1 MGASLCSMNDLFERF
16 DYKLV
21 CCNAHTGNNAF
32 FLPRRHAGLF
42 PEVPDSIDAIFSE
55 SRYHLYTG
63 YAHPAAP
70 LTLRK
75 LFERPMAASPAP
87 RRPEGDPP

>member
-16 DYKLV
+16 GYKLV

-32 FLPRRHAGLF
+32 FIQNRFAGLF

-55 SRYHLYTG
+55 PRYHLYTG
-63 YAHPAAP
+63 YAHPTSP

-75 LFERPMAASPAP
+75 LFERPAAASPAP
-87 RRPEGDPP
+87 RLPEGGLP